1 MIILLL
7 SGTGVGSATSTNLS
21 LSLSPTLPSSND
33 TSSLQ
38 SENVRCHG
46 YESSE
51 VIVNTALLLHIE
63 MLESKNVKSRKQVE
77 DLASR
82 RKAFRFE
89 IITYFDT

>member
-1 MIILLL
+1 MLAVPLLQI
-7 SGTGVGSATSTNLS
+7 S
-21 LSLSPTLPSSND
+21 LSLSPTLPSSNN
-33 TSSLQ
+33 TPSLQ
-38 SENVRCHG
+38 SENVRCHR

-89 IITYFDT
+89 MINLSGSHMVHFIGCA